1 MNILNTTSVA
11 LPVLSHSLAPKS
23 PRPRKSSDASPA
35 MLHAVKYERYTPRMH
50 ACIGRAG
57 AMHRGRWALH
67 SRRHSACRPP
77 LARRNERNTRDASTM
92 SIRPRHD
99 SFLAFLTYGSLRFT
113 PRYNIVRYCAG
124 VLCNFR
130 NVSKVEEDRP
140 AVGCSGNVV
149 SLKWAARQFLGK
161 CIPQVYRKN
170 GKTAGLKCARES
182 ASAHTGGTMKQFC
195 NIL

>member
-1 MNILNTTSVA
+1 M
-11 LPVLSHSLAPKS
+11 
-23 PRPRKSSDASPA
+23 
-35 MLHAVKYERYTPRMH
+35 Y
-50 ACIGRAG
+50 RAG
-57 AMHRGRWALH
+57 W
-67 SRRHSACRPP
+67 
-77 LARRNERNTRDASTM
+77 RDASWTM
-92 SIRPRHD
+92 GVAFTSTIPHAGRLSQDGMNVTLEMHPRWASVRD
-99 SFLAFLTYGSLRFT
+99 TILFSLFSLMCLRFI

-130 NVSKVEEDRP
+130 NVSKIEEDRP

-170 GKTAGLKCARES
+170 GKTAGLKCACES
-182 ASAHTGGTMKQFC
+182 ASAHTGGTMEQFC